1 MENKVYRQFWKSLH
15 LPEHRWEP
23 SFFDNCCR
31 ATLMNLS
38 ILCERV

>member
-23 SFFDNCCR
+23 CFFDNCCR
-31 ATLMNLS
+31 TTLMNLS
-38 ILCERV
+38 ILCECV